1 VIGRFTKKNSIT
13 LQRELSKGCGSQNNT
28 PIIRRGFFYAD
39 RSGDYVWKIV
49 VFFHRGFFYTY
60 PLILFLDTNMDQD
73 FLIHHELSQV
83 LIHLI

>member
-1 VIGRFTKKNSIT
+1 MLIGVEITFGKLLFSSI
-13 LQRELSKGCGSQNNT
+13 E
-28 PIIRRGFFYAD
+28 
-39 RSGDYVWKIV
+39 
-49 VFFHRGFFYTY
+49 GFFYTY